1 MGCSTALCSAACGVQ
16 QGGWE
21 GCVAPGQGG
30 TCAPRRGPAL
40 DSSVQQARYLRH
52 DNHAEVQPVPRVPK
66 EGECVQAEASSQN
79 LDQRLKG
86 VNGSEGVPGE
96 ERAAGLLRE
105 VEAHRPG
112 WPGPPHGRRLAQP
125 PLSRGPQT
133 RLCNAHS
140 RTGVAGWCFVPNLWL
155 THPPSHLFIQHY

>member
-1 MGCSTALCSAACGVQ
+1 M
-16 QGGWE
+16 
-21 GCVAPGQGG
+21 APGQGG

-66 EGECVQAEASSQN
+66 EGECMQAEASSQN

-112 WPGPPHGRRLAQP
+112 WLGSPHGRSLVQ
-125 PLSRGPQT
+125 PLSPGALRPGSVMPTAELELQAGALFQT
-133 RLCNAHS
+133 S
-140 RTGVAGWCFVPNLWL
+140 G
-155 THPPSHLFIQHY
+155 